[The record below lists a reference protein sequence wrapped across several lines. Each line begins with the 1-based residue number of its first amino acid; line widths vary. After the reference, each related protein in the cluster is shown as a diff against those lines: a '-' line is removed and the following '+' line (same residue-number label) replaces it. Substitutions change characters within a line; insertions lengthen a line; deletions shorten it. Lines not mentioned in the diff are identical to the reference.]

1 MRNNRKRY
9 ILFRFSLLFT
19 IISRILNSFWVAK
32 NPTIKYNDYKK
43 RTGDI
48 LEYLVINESKLKI
61 IMTREDTAL
70 YGFSASTADY
80 DSPDVRRIFWRI
92 LDDAGDAVGF
102 DPKGDKVLIQFY
114 PSRDGGCE
122 IFVTKLGAL
131 SSSAARLVTKSENV
145 TMLSRATTLYKFPS
159 LGDLKRAARAIPGLT
174 NEEFEIYKSGEV
186 CFLSITER
194 GGVDAGEHP
203 SLFEFGERCPKEM
216 LYYVREH
223 LAPISA
229 LDVCL

>member
-1 MRNNRKRY
+1 M
-9 ILFRFSLLFT
+9 
-19 IISRILNSFWVAK
+19 
-32 NPTIKYNDYKK
+32 
-43 RTGDI
+43 
-48 LEYLVINESKLKI
+48 EYLVINESKLKI
-61 IMTREDTAL
+61 IMTKEDTDL
-70 YGFSASTADY
+70 YGFSASSADY
-80 DSPDVRRIFWRI
+80 DSPDVRKIFWRI

-145 TMLSRATTLYKFPS
+145 TMLSRATSLYKFPS
-159 LGDLKRAARAIPGLT
+159 LEDLKRAATAIPSLT
-174 NEEFEIYKSGEV
+174 NAEFEIYKTGEV

-194 GGVDAGEHP
+194 GGADAGEHP
-203 SLFEFGERCPKEM
+203 ALFDFGERCPKEM

-223 LAPISA
+223 FSPIPQSDIA
-229 LDVCL
+229 VETTSVGEMLDKC